1 VLSECQEPTGIV
13 KHTKKLDDG
22 DYKFSLELDKKY
34 DFLLN
39 EKNNQKNDFFG
50 NRDSF
55 KGAGYSRIYLPKTG
69 DQVHLGA
76 WVTDKPKGW
85 HELHPAWKD
94 VNEAT

>member
-1 VLSECQEPTGIV
+1 MI
-13 KHTKKLDDG
+13 
-22 DYKFSLELDKKY
+22 
-34 DFLLN
+34 
-39 EKNNQKNDFFG
+39 FFG